1 MKYCQARI
9 KYVQYKSSCVLIQN
23 ICSHNLLL
31 FKVYRLLKVFLSTR
45 WIQLQTEF
53 KLKWQQIILLIK
65 PKIKFQPNFL
75 AVEAKGKSWCYL
87 HYLIQRNVP
96 KLFVIVTWTQP
107 KEHSQSLFT
116 LNLTWKMLLNSFC
129 EGNLCLVVLGFELW
143 ALSLLAVYHL
153 SHIWVIFA
161 SHSFWIGCCIY
172 APVDLDYHPPV
183 FLSWL
188 LVITSTHQHAQVFIG
203 WDRFPQTF
211 SLFSWERDV
220 SISFPVNYYYRQEA
234 LYAHGKPF

>member
-1 MKYCQARI
+1 LCFSSDVFLKSLWNPMKYCQAKI

-96 KLFVIVTWTQP
+96 KLFVIVTGTQQ
-107 KEHSQSLFT
+107 KEHSQILFT
-116 LNLTWKMLLNSFC
+116 LNLTWKMLFNSFC

-153 SHIWVIFA
+153 SHISVIFV
-161 SHSFWIGCCIY
+161 SHSFWIRSCVC
-172 APVDLDYHPPV
+172 ALADLDCHPTI
-183 FLSWL
+183 FAS
-188 LVITSTHQHAQVFIG
+188 LVLVMRGTHQLA
-203 WDRFPQTF
+203 
-211 SLFSWERDV
+211 
-220 SISFPVNYYYRQEA
+220 
-234 LYAHGKPF
+234 